1 MKKGL
6 LLLIMMSG
14 MLSLS
19 AQIEMK
25 DSTVQVIAYW
35 NKGETQKYTV
45 TTNKYKL
52 KGNDTISKDVLKY
65 DVLVTVIDSTANSLT
80 LKWDY
85 SNYSLVTDNPMLKRI
100 SSMFE
105 DVDVVVKTNEMGVFQ
120 EVVNVAEIQT
130 KIKQLCSKLSVEFK
144 DVPNISA
151 IVNQVEKTVASKE
164 AIESAAIDEI
174 LQFLYFH
181 GGKYTKDE
189 LYEIQTTL
197 PNIYGGKPF
206 DGMST
211 VQFDELNEAEDN
223 VVIRMWQTVNEEQLL
238 EATYKYVS
246 DLAKAMKVDP
256 PKKNDLKNLKNEM
269 TIASRI
275 HGSSGWIIYSLKTK
289 EISLDGTTRIE
300 ETEME
305 ITE

>member
-35 NKGETQKYTV
+35 NKGETQKYAV
-45 TTNKYKL
+45 TSNKYKL

-65 DVLVTVIDSTANSLT
+65 DVLVTVIDSTANSFT

-85 SNYSLVTDNPMLKRI
+85 SNYSIVTDNAILKRI

-105 DVDVVVKTNEMGVFQ
+105 DVDVYVKVNEVGVFQ
-120 EVVNVAEIQT
+120 EVVNVVEIQT
-130 KIKQLCSKLSVEFK
+130 KVKQLCAKMNVEFK
-144 DVPNISA
+144 DIPNISA
-151 IVNQVEKTVASKE
+151 IISEVEKTVASKE

-181 GGKYTKDE
+181 GGKYTKNE
-189 LYEIQTTL
+189 PYEVQSLI
-197 PNIYGGKPF
+197 PNMFGGKPF
-206 DGMST
+206 DGINT
-211 VQFDELNEAEDN
+211 IQFDELNQAEDN
-223 VVIRMWQTVNEEQLL
+223 VVIRMWQRVNEEQLL
-238 EATYKYVS
+238 EATYNYVS
-246 DLAKAMKVDP
+246 GLAKAMKVEP
-256 PKKNDLKNLKNEM
+256 PKKSDLKNLKNEL

-275 HGSSGWIIYSLKTK
+275 HASSGWIIYSIQTK
-289 EISLDGTTRIE
+289 EISLEGTTNIDETQIE
-300 ETEME
+300 LIE
-305 ITE
+305 